1 MARDPVSGEWKT
13 AQVKTIKLRS
23 DRRNEMVVYS
33 RKGNG
38 EPYTQP
44 EADYIIGVLG
54 AKESEAPRVWMFEN
68 TGLSEYWATEASAE
82 KRWVELPLSIQR
94 DAYVEAPLDV
104 AA

>member
-1 MARDPVSGEWKT
+1 
-13 AQVKTIKLRS
+13 
-23 DRRNEMVVYS
+23 MVVYS